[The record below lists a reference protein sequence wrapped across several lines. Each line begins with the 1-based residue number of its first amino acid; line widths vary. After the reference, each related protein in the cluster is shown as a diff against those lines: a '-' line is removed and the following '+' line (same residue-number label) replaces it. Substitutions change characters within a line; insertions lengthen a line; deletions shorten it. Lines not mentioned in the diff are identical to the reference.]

1 MTVSNEI
8 ASFLNISSDLVL
20 PIGISALILVSAAL
34 LYFWLA
40 SKIKETEAILRKLIN
55 SIEQSGLS
63 GLEALESTINT
74 TKDHQLRSLLL
85 ETRDNLVE
93 IEGDVGQEFY
103 SLRNYADIWTARG
116 VLTGRMNLSLF
127 ETMPNILIGAGL
139 MFTFIFLSLAL
150 TDAGRAMDVNS
161 ERDAAMK
168 SLIANAGGKF
178 ITSIIGLFCSLSW
191 NLSAKVKIDELQG
204 RMFEL
209 HAALRKIAPD
219 TAAQAIVKRQHS
231 IFKEM
236 LAESREQVGQLK
248 RFETDIAV
256 AIAKAIGNELQ
267 PSFKTMGTELV
278 DAIKELTNRIGKMN
292 EDALQKMI
300 TQFIEEF
307 RGTSSAE
314 MQEFKNVLNQLAKNL
329 ETAGTKIGT
338 DLENAGASFG
348 SAAGNLETAIKK
360 TQETVKQLDSSL
372 KRAGDVVSEGSD
384 RFEIVSDK
392 LFTNLSAVD
401 GILVGVDVFIEKI
414 QKNIGTLSN
423 ISDSLDDTVESQ
435 KAITIQF
442 RDAIPK
448 MSKAL
453 SDAVLE
459 ISQSSNAAAAALTVI
474 RTELEKTTGSIDKT
488 VVSLST
494 GVDQYTEKVK
504 ALHLILDEKIG
515 EAISKIG
522 SAVMDLTDT
531 MDDFVEALPKNEI
544 GAYAFYPT
552 PGES

>member
-1 MTVSNEI
+1 MNMANEI
-8 ASFLNISSDLVL
+8 ARFLNISSELVL
-20 PIGISALILVSAAL
+20 PVVISAAILVSSAA
-34 LYFWLA
+34 LYFWWA
-40 SKIKETEAILRKLIN
+40 SKITETEAILRNLIK
-55 SIEQSGLS
+55 SIDRSDMSGLHS
-63 GLEALESTINT
+63 LELTINT
-74 TKDHQLRSLLL
+74 TKDRQLKSLLL

-93 IEGDVGQEFY
+93 IEGDIGQEFY

-116 VLTGRMNLSLF
+116 VLIGRMNLSLF

-150 TDAGRAMDVNS
+150 TDAGRAMDVNAA
-161 ERDAAMK
+161 RDAAMK

-191 NLSAKVKIDELQG
+191 NWRAKVIIDELQG

-267 PSFKTMGTELV
+267 PSFKTLGTELV
-278 DAIKELTNRIGKMN
+278 DAIKELTNRIGNMN

-300 TQFIEEF
+300 EQFIEEF

-314 MQEFKNVLNQLAKNL
+314 MQEFKNVLTQLAKNL
-329 ETAGTKIGT
+329 EAAGTKIGT
-338 DLENAGASFG
+338 DLGNAGISFG
-348 SAAGNLETAIKK
+348 SAAGNLEAAITK
-360 TQETVKQLDSSL
+360 TQETVEQLDSGL
-372 KRAGDVVSEGSD
+372 QRAGAVVAEGSD
-384 RFEIVSDK
+384 RFEVVSDK
-392 LFTNLSAVD
+392 LFTNLRAVD
-401 GILVGVDVFIEKI
+401 GILIGVDAFIEKI
-414 QKNIGTLSN
+414 QKNIGTLNN

-435 KAITIQF
+435 KAISIEF

-459 ISQSSNAAAAALTVI
+459 ISQSSSAAAESLTAI
-474 RTELEKTTGSIDKT
+474 RTELEKTKGSMDQT
-488 VVSLST
+488 VVSLTT

-504 ALHLILDEKIG
+504 DLHLILDEKIG
-515 EAISKIG
+515 DAISKIG
-522 SAVMDLTDT
+522 SAVMDLTET
-531 MDDFVEALPKNEI
+531 MDDFVEALPKK
-544 GAYAFYPT
+544 
-552 PGES
+552 

>member
-1 MTVSNEI
+1 MTITNEV
-8 ASFLNISSDLVL
+8 ANFLSISSDFVL
-20 PIGISALILVSAAL
+20 PIGISVSILISAAM
-34 LYFWLA
+34 LYFRWS
-40 SKIKETEAILRKLIN
+40 SKITETEAIMRELIK
-55 SIEQSGLS
+55 SIGQSDMS
-63 GLEALESTINT
+63 GLEALVSTINT
-74 TKDHQLRSLLL
+74 TKDHQLKSLLL

-93 IEGDVGQEFY
+93 IEGDIGQEFY

-150 TDAGRAMDVNS
+150 TDAGRAMDDNAA
-161 ERDAAMK
+161 RDAAMK

-178 ITSIIGLFCSLSW
+178 ITSIIGLLCSLSW
-191 NLSAKVKIDELQG
+191 NWRAKIKIDELQS

-209 HAALRKIAPD
+209 HTALRKIAPD

-267 PSFKTMGTELV
+267 PSFKTLGTELV
-278 DAIKELTNRIGKMN
+278 DAIKELTNRIGNMN

-300 TQFIEEF
+300 AQFIEEF

-314 MQEFKNVLNQLAKNL
+314 MQEFKNVLAQLAINL
-329 ETAGTKIGT
+329 ESAGTKIGT
-338 DLENAGASFG
+338 DLGNAGASFG
-348 SAAGNLETAIKK
+348 SAAGNLESAITK
-360 TQETVKQLDSSL
+360 TKETVEQLDTSL
-372 KRAGDVVSEGSD
+372 QRAGTVVSEGSD
-384 RFEIVSDK
+384 RFEVVSDK
-392 LFTNLSAVD
+392 LFTNLRAVD
-401 GILVGVDVFIEKI
+401 GILVGVDAFIEKI
-414 QKNIGTLSN
+414 QQNIGTLNN

-435 KAITIQF
+435 KAIAIEF

-459 ISQSSNAAAAALTVI
+459 ISTSSNTAANALTAI
-474 RTELEKTTGSIDKT
+474 RTELEKTTGSIDQT
-488 VVSLST
+488 VVSLSS

-531 MDDFVEALPKNEI
+531 MDDLVEALPKK
-544 GAYAFYPT
+544 
-552 PGES
+552 

>member
-20 PIGISALILVSAAL
+20 PIGISAAILVSAAL
-34 LYFWLA
+34 LYFWWAL
-40 SKIKETEAILRKLIN
+40 KIKETESILRKLIK
-55 SIEQSGLS
+55 SIEQSGMS
-63 GLEALESTINT
+63 GLESLESTINT

-93 IEGDVGQEFY
+93 IEGDIGQEFY

-191 NLSAKVKIDELQG
+191 NWRAKVKIDELQG

-267 PSFKTMGTELV
+267 PSFKTLGTELV
-278 DAIKELTNRIGKMN
+278 DAIKELTNRIGNMN

-300 TQFIEEF
+300 AQFIEEF

-314 MQEFKNVLNQLAKNL
+314 MQEFKNVLTQLAKNL
-329 ETAGTKIGT
+329 ETAGKKIGT
-338 DLENAGASFG
+338 DLGNAGASFG
-348 SAAGNLETAIKK
+348 SAAGNLETAITK
-360 TQETVKQLDSSL
+360 TQETVEQLDSSL
-372 KRAGDVVSEGSD
+372 QRAGTVVSEGSD

-392 LFTNLSAVD
+392 LFTNLRAVD
-401 GILVGVDVFIEKI
+401 GILVGVDAFIEKI
-414 QKNIGTLSN
+414 QKNIGTLNN

-435 KAITIQF
+435 KAITIEF

-459 ISQSSNAAAAALTVI
+459 ISQSSNAAAEALTAI
-474 RTELEKTTGSIDKT
+474 RTELEKTTGSIDQT

-504 ALHLILDEKIG
+504 SLHLILDEKIG

-531 MDDFVEALPKNEI
+531 MDDFVEALPKK
-544 GAYAFYPT
+544 
-552 PGES
+552 

>member
-1 MTVSNEI
+1 MAITNEI
-8 ASFLNISSDLVL
+8 ANFLNISSDLVL
-20 PIGISALILVSAAL
+20 PIGISSVILISAAA
-34 LYFWLA
+34 LYFWWA
-40 SKIKETEAILRKLIN
+40 SKIQETEEILRKLIK
-55 SIEQSGLS
+55 SIDQSGMS
-63 GLEALESTINT
+63 GLESLESTINT
-74 TKDHQLRSLLL
+74 TKDRQLKSLLL
-85 ETRDNLVE
+85 ETKDNLVE
-93 IEGDVGQEFY
+93 IEGDIGQEFY

-191 NLSAKVKIDELQG
+191 NWRAKVKIDELQG

-267 PSFKTMGTELV
+267 PSFKTLGTELV
-278 DAIKELTNRIGKMN
+278 DAIKELTNRIGNMN

-300 TQFIEEF
+300 AQFIEEF

-314 MQEFKNVLNQLAKNL
+314 MKEFKNVLTQLAKNL
-329 ETAGTKIGT
+329 EAAGVKIGT
-338 DLENAGASFG
+338 DLGNAGASFG
-348 SAAGNLETAIKK
+348 SAAGNLETAITK
-360 TQETVKQLDSSL
+360 TQETVEQLDSSL
-372 KRAGDVVSEGSD
+372 QRAGTVVSEGSD

-392 LFTNLSAVD
+392 LFTNLRAVD
-401 GILVGVDVFIEKI
+401 GILVGVDAFIEKI
-414 QKNIGTLSN
+414 QKNIGTLNN

-435 KAITIQF
+435 KVITIEF

-459 ISQSSNAAAAALTVI
+459 ISLSSNAAAEALTSI
-474 RTELEKTTGSIDKT
+474 RTELEKTTGSIDQT

-531 MDDFVEALPKNEI
+531 MDDFVEALPKK
-544 GAYAFYPT
+544 
-552 PGES
+552 

>member
-1 MTVSNEI
+1 MIIENKI
-8 ASFLNISSDLVL
+8 ASFLKISSDLVL
-20 PIGISALILVSAAL
+20 PIGISAAIFVSAVL
-34 LYFWLA
+34 LYFWWA
-40 SKIKETEAILRKLIN
+40 SKIKTTESILRTLIK
-55 SIEQSGLS
+55 SIEQSGMS
-63 GLEALESTINT
+63 GLESLESTIST
-74 TKDHQLRSLLL
+74 TKDHQLKSLLL
-85 ETRDNLVE
+85 ETRDNMVE
-93 IEGDVGQEFY
+93 IEGDIGQEFY

-139 MFTFIFLSLAL
+139 MFTFIFLSMAL

-191 NLSAKVKIDELQG
+191 NWRAKVKIDELQG

-256 AIAKAIGNELQ
+256 AIAKAIGNALQ
-267 PSFKTMGTELV
+267 PSFKTLGTELV
-278 DAIKELTNRIGKMN
+278 DAIRELSNRIGNMN

-300 TQFIEEF
+300 AKFIEEL
-307 RGTSSAE
+307 RGTSSVE
-314 MQEFKNVLNQLAKNL
+314 MQEFKNVLTQLAKNL
-329 ETAGTKIGT
+329 ENAGIQIGT
-338 DLENAGASFG
+338 DLGNAGASFG
-348 SAAGNLETAIKK
+348 SAAGKLETVITK
-360 TQETVKQLDSSL
+360 TQETVEQLDSSL
-372 KRAGDVVSEGSD
+372 KRAGTVVSEGSD

-392 LFTNLSAVD
+392 LFTNLRAVD
-401 GILVGVDVFIEKI
+401 GILVGVDAFIEKI
-414 QKNIGTLSN
+414 QKNIGTLNN

-435 KAITIQF
+435 KAITIEF

-459 ISQSSNAAAAALTVI
+459 ISQSSNSAAQALTAV
-474 RTELEKTTGSIDKT
+474 RTELEKTTSSIGQT

-494 GVDQYTEKVK
+494 GVNQYTDKVT

-522 SAVMDLTDT
+522 SAVMNLTDT
-531 MDDFVEALPKNEI
+531 IDDLVDALPKK
-544 GAYAFYPT
+544 
-552 PGES
+552 

>member
-1 MTVSNEI
+1 MANEI
-8 ASFLNISSDLVL
+8 ASLLNVRSDLVL
-20 PIGISALILVSAAL
+20 PIGISAVILILAAA
-34 LYFWLA
+34 LYFWWA
-40 SKIKETEAILRKLIN
+40 SKIKETESILRQLVK

-63 GLEALESTINT
+63 GFESLELTINAT
-74 TKDHQLRSLLL
+74 TDQQLKRLLV

-93 IEGDVGQEFY
+93 IEGDLGPEFY
-103 SLRNYADIWTARG
+103 SLRNYSDIWTARG

-150 TDAGRAMDVNS
+150 TDAGRAMDVNAQ
-161 ERDAAMK
+161 RDAAMK

-191 NLSAKVKIDELQG
+191 NWRAKVKIDELQG
-204 RMFEL
+204 SMFEL
-209 HAALRKIAPD
+209 HAAFRKIAPD

-236 LAESREQVGQLK
+236 LSESREQVGQLK

-256 AIAKAIGNELQ
+256 AIAKAIGNELH
-267 PSFKTMGTELV
+267 PSFKSLGTELV
-278 DAIKELTNRIGKMN
+278 DAIKELTNRIGNMN

-300 TQFIEEF
+300 AQFIEEF
-307 RGTSSAE
+307 RGTSSSE
-314 MQEFKNVLNQLAKNL
+314 MQEFKSVLGQLAKNL
-329 ETAGTKIGT
+329 ETAGAKIGA
-338 DLENAGASFG
+338 DLGNAGTSFG
-348 SAAGNLETAIKK
+348 SAAGNLESAITK
-360 TQETVKQLDSSL
+360 TQETVELLDSSL
-372 KRAGDVVSEGSD
+372 QRAGTVVSEGSD

-392 LFTNLSAVD
+392 LFTNLRAVD
-401 GILVGVDVFIEKI
+401 GILDGVDAFIEKI
-414 QKNIGTLSN
+414 QKNIGTINN
-423 ISDSLDDTVESQ
+423 IADSLDDTVESQ
-435 KAITIQF
+435 KAITLEF

-459 ISQSSNAAAAALTVI
+459 ISQSSRAAAEALTAI
-474 RTELEKTTGSIDKT
+474 RTELENTKGSIDKT

-504 ALHLILDEKIG
+504 TLHLILDEKIG

-531 MDDFVEALPKNEI
+531 MDDFVEALPKK
-544 GAYAFYPT
+544 
-552 PGES
+552 

>member
-1 MTVSNEI
+1 MTITNEV
-8 ASFLNISSDLVL
+8 ANFLSIPSDFIL
-20 PIGISALILVSAAL
+20 PIGISVSILISAAM
-34 LYFWLA
+34 LYFRWS
-40 SKIKETEAILRKLIN
+40 SKITETEAIMRELIK
-55 SIEQSGLS
+55 SIGQSDMS

-74 TKDHQLRSLLL
+74 TKDHQLKSLLL

-93 IEGDVGQEFY
+93 IEGDIGQEFY

-150 TDAGRAMDVNS
+150 TDAGRAMDDNAA
-161 ERDAAMK
+161 RDAAMK

-178 ITSIIGLFCSLSW
+178 ITSIIGLLCSLSW
-191 NLSAKVKIDELQG
+191 NWRAKVKIDELQG

-209 HAALRKIAPD
+209 HTALRKIAPD

-267 PSFKTMGTELV
+267 PSFKTLGTELV
-278 DAIKELTNRIGKMN
+278 DAIKELTNRIGNMN

-300 TQFIEEF
+300 AQFIEEF

-314 MQEFKNVLNQLAKNL
+314 MQEFKNVLAQLAINL
-329 ETAGTKIGT
+329 ESAGTKIGT
-338 DLENAGASFG
+338 DLGNAGASFG
-348 SAAGNLETAIKK
+348 SAAGNLESAITK
-360 TQETVKQLDSSL
+360 TKETVEQLDTSL
-372 KRAGDVVSEGSD
+372 QRAGTVVSEGSD
-384 RFEIVSDK
+384 RFEVVSDK
-392 LFTNLSAVD
+392 LFTNLRAVD
-401 GILVGVDVFIEKI
+401 GILVGVDAFIEKI
-414 QKNIGTLSN
+414 QQNIGTLNN

-435 KAITIQF
+435 KAIAAEF

-459 ISQSSNAAAAALTVI
+459 ISTSSNTAANALTAI
-474 RTELEKTTGSIDKT
+474 RTELEKTTGSIDQT
-488 VVSLST
+488 VVSLSS

-531 MDDFVEALPKNEI
+531 MDDLVEALPNK
-544 GAYAFYPT
+544 
-552 PGES
+552 

>member
-1 MTVSNEI
+1 MTIANEI

-20 PIGISALILVSAAL
+20 PIGISAAILVAAAL
-34 LYFWLA
+34 LYLWWAL
-40 SKIKETEAILRKLIN
+40 KIKETEATLRELIK
-55 SIEQSGLS
+55 SIEQSGMS
-63 GLEALESTINT
+63 GLESLESTINT

-93 IEGDVGQEFY
+93 IEGDIGQEFY

-178 ITSIIGLFCSLSW
+178 ITSIIGLFCSLLW
-191 NLSAKVKIDELQG
+191 NWRAKVKIDELQG

-209 HAALRKIAPD
+209 HATLRKIAPD

-267 PSFKTMGTELV
+267 PSFKTLGTEFV
-278 DAIKELTNRIGKMN
+278 DAIKELTNRIGNMN

-314 MQEFKNVLNQLAKNL
+314 MQEFKNVLSQLAKNL
-329 ETAGTKIGT
+329 EMAGTKIGT
-338 DLENAGASFG
+338 DLGNAGASFG
-348 SAAGNLETAIKK
+348 SATGNLETAITK
-360 TQETVKQLDSSL
+360 TQETVEQLDSSL
-372 KRAGDVVSEGSD
+372 QRAGTVVSEGSD

-392 LFTNLSAVD
+392 LFTNLRAVD
-401 GILVGVDVFIEKI
+401 GILVGVDAFIEKI
-414 QKNIGTLSN
+414 QKNIGTLNN

-435 KAITIQF
+435 KTIAIEF
-442 RDAIPK
+442 RDVIPK

-459 ISQSSNAAAAALTVI
+459 ISQSSNAAAEALTAI
-474 RTELEKTTGSIDKT
+474 RTELEKTTGSIDQT
-488 VVSLST
+488 VFSLST

-504 ALHLILDEKIG
+504 TLHLILDEKIG

-531 MDDFVEALPKNEI
+531 MDDFVEALPKK
-544 GAYAFYPT
+544 
-552 PGES
+552 

>member
-20 PIGISALILVSAAL
+20 PIGISAAILVSAAL
-34 LYFWLA
+34 LYFWWAL
-40 SKIKETEAILRKLIN
+40 KIKETEAILRKLIK
-55 SIEQSGLS
+55 SIEQSGMS

-74 TKDHQLRSLLL
+74 TKDHQLKSLLL

-103 SLRNYADIWTARG
+103 SLRNYSDIWTARG

-150 TDAGRAMDVNS
+150 TDAGRAMDNNS

-191 NLSAKVKIDELQG
+191 NWRAKVKIDELQG

-267 PSFKTMGTELV
+267 PSFKTLGTELV
-278 DAIKELTNRIGKMN
+278 DAIKELTNRIGNMN

-300 TQFIEEF
+300 AQFIEEF

-314 MQEFKNVLNQLAKNL
+314 MQEFKNVLAQLAKNL
-329 ETAGTKIGT
+329 EAAGVKIGT
-338 DLENAGASFG
+338 DLGNAGASFG
-348 SAAGNLETAIKK
+348 SAAGNLETAITK
-360 TQETVKQLDSSL
+360 TQETVEQLDSSL
-372 KRAGDVVSEGSD
+372 QRAGAVVSEGSD

-392 LFTNLSAVD
+392 LFTNLRAVD
-401 GILVGVDVFIEKI
+401 GILVGVDAFIEKI
-414 QKNIGTLSN
+414 QKNIGTLNN

-435 KAITIQF
+435 RAITIEF

-459 ISQSSNAAAAALTVI
+459 ISQSSNAAAEALTAV
-474 RTELEKTTGSIDKT
+474 RTELEKTTGSIDQT

-504 ALHLILDEKIG
+504 ALHLVLDEKIG
-515 EAISKIG
+515 DAISKIG
-522 SAVMDLTDT
+522 SAVMGLSDAIDDL
-531 MDDFVEALPKNEI
+531 VEALPNK
-544 GAYAFYPT
+544 
-552 PGES
+552 

>member
-1 MTVSNEI
+1 MTIANEI
-8 ASFLNISSDLVL
+8 ANFLKISSDLVL
-20 PIGISALILVSAAL
+20 PIGISSVILISAAA
-34 LYFWLA
+34 LYFWWA
-40 SKIKETEAILRKLIN
+40 SKIQETEDILRNLIK
-55 SIEQSGLS
+55 SLDQSGMS
-63 GLEALESTINT
+63 GLDSLESTINT
-74 TKDHQLRSLLL
+74 TKDRQLKSLLL
-85 ETRDNLVE
+85 ETKDNLIE
-93 IEGDVGQEFY
+93 IEGDIGQEFY

-191 NLSAKVKIDELQG
+191 NWRAKVKIDELQS

-231 IFKEM
+231 LFKEM
-236 LAESREQVGQLK
+236 LAENREQVGQLK

-267 PSFKTMGTELV
+267 PSFKTLGTELV
-278 DAIKELTNRIGKMN
+278 DAIKELTDRIGNMN

-300 TQFIEEF
+300 AQFIEEF
-307 RGTSSAE
+307 RGTSSSE
-314 MQEFKNVLNQLAKNL
+314 MQEFKNVLTQLAKNL
-329 ETAGTKIGT
+329 EAAGVKIGT
-338 DLENAGASFG
+338 DLGNAGATFG
-348 SAAGNLETAIKK
+348 SAAGNLENAITK
-360 TQETVKQLDSSL
+360 TQETVEQLDSSL
-372 KRAGDVVSEGSD
+372 QRAGTVVSEGSD
-384 RFEIVSDK
+384 RFEIISDK
-392 LFTNLSAVD
+392 LFTNLRAVD
-401 GILVGVDVFIEKI
+401 GILLGVDAFIEKI
-414 QKNIGTLSN
+414 QKNIGTLNN

-435 KAITIQF
+435 KAITIEF

-459 ISQSSNAAAAALTVI
+459 ISLSSNAAAEALASI
-474 RTELEKTTGSIDKT
+474 RTELEKTTGSIDQT

-504 ALHLILDEKIG
+504 TLHLILDEKIG

-531 MDDFVEALPKNEI
+531 MDDFVEALPKK
-544 GAYAFYPT
+544 
-552 PGES
+552 

>member
-1 MTVSNEI
+1 MTI
-8 ASFLNISSDLVL
+8 THDMASFLNISSDLVL
-20 PIGISALILVSAAL
+20 PIGISAAILISAAS
-34 LYFWLA
+34 LYFWWA
-40 SKIKETEAILRKLIN
+40 SKITETEAILRELIK
-55 SIEQSGLS
+55 SMGQSDMGGLQ
-63 GLEALESTINT
+63 ALESTIDK
-74 TKDHQLRSLLL
+74 TKDPQLKSLLL

-93 IEGDVGQEFY
+93 IEGDIGQEFY

-191 NLSAKVKIDELQG
+191 NWRAKIKIDELQS

-267 PSFKTMGTELV
+267 PSFRTLGTELV
-278 DAIKELTNRIGKMN
+278 DAIKELTNRIGNMN

-300 TQFIEEF
+300 AQFIEEF

-314 MQEFKNVLNQLAKNL
+314 MQEFKNVLAQLAKNL

-338 DLENAGASFG
+338 DLGNAGASFG
-348 SAAGNLETAIKK
+348 SAAGNLESAITK
-360 TQETVKQLDSSL
+360 TKETVEQLDTSL
-372 KRAGDVVSEGSD
+372 LRAGSVVSEGSD
-384 RFEIVSDK
+384 RFEVVSDK
-392 LFTNLSAVD
+392 LFTNLRAVD
-401 GILVGVDVFIEKI
+401 GILVGVDAFIEKI
-414 QKNIGTLSN
+414 QQNIGTLNN

-435 KAITIQF
+435 KAIAVEF

-459 ISQSSNAAAAALTVI
+459 ISTSSNTAANALTAI
-474 RTELEKTTGSIDKT
+474 RTELEKTTGSIDQT
-488 VVSLST
+488 VVSLSS

-531 MDDFVEALPKNEI
+531 MDDLVEALPKK
-544 GAYAFYPT
+544 
-552 PGES
+552 

>member
-1 MTVSNEI
+1 MTVTNII

-20 PIGISALILVSAAL
+20 PIGISAAIFVSAAL
-34 LYFWLA
+34 LYFWWAL
-40 SKIKETEAILRKLIN
+40 KIKQTEEILRELIK
-55 SIEQSGLS
+55 SIEQSGMS
-63 GLEALESTINT
+63 GLESLEATINS
-74 TKDHQLRSLLL
+74 TKDHQLKSLLL

-93 IEGDVGQEFY
+93 IEGDIGQEFY

-116 VLTGRMNLSLF
+116 FLTGRMNLSLF

-191 NLSAKVKIDELQG
+191 NWRAKVKIDELQG

-267 PSFKTMGTELV
+267 PSFKTLGTELV
-278 DAIKELTNRIGKMN
+278 DAIKELTNRIGNMN

-300 TQFIEEF
+300 AQFIEEF

-314 MQEFKNVLNQLAKNL
+314 MQEFKNVLTQLAKNL
-329 ETAGTKIGT
+329 ETAGAKIGT
-338 DLENAGASFG
+338 DLGNAGASFG
-348 SAAGNLETAIKK
+348 SAAGNLETAITK
-360 TQETVKQLDSSL
+360 TQETVEQLDSSL
-372 KRAGDVVSEGSD
+372 QRAGAVVSEGSD

-392 LFTNLSAVD
+392 LFTNLRAVD
-401 GILVGVDVFIEKI
+401 GTLVGVDAFIEKI
-414 QKNIGTLSN
+414 QKNIGTLNN

-435 KAITIQF
+435 KVISIEF

-459 ISQSSNAAAAALTVI
+459 ISQSSNAAAGALTAI
-474 RTELEKTTGSIDKT
+474 RTELEKTTGSLDQT

-494 GVDQYTEKVK
+494 GVDQYTDKVK

-515 EAISKIG
+515 DAISKIG
-522 SAVMDLTDT
+522 SAVMDLTET
-531 MDDFVEALPKNEI
+531 MDDFVEALPKK
-544 GAYAFYPT
+544 
-552 PGES
+552 

>member
-1 MTVSNEI
+1 MTITNEI
-8 ASFLNISSDLVL
+8 ASILNISSDLVL
-20 PIGISALILVSAAL
+20 PIGISAAILISATS
-34 LYFWLA
+34 LYFWWA
-40 SKIKETEAILRKLIN
+40 SKITETEVILRELIK
-55 SIEQSGLS
+55 SMGQSDMGGLQ
-63 GLEALESTINT
+63 ALESTIDK
-74 TKDHQLRSLLL
+74 TKDLQLKSLLV

-93 IEGDVGQEFY
+93 IEGDIGQEFY

-191 NLSAKVKIDELQG
+191 NWRAKIKIDELQS

-231 IFKEM
+231 IFKEI

-267 PSFKTMGTELV
+267 PSFRTLGTELV
-278 DAIKELTNRIGKMN
+278 DAIKELTNRIGNMN

-300 TQFIEEF
+300 AQFIEEF

-314 MQEFKNVLNQLAKNL
+314 MQEFKNVLAQLAKNL
-329 ETAGTKIGT
+329 EAAGTKIGT
-338 DLENAGASFG
+338 DLGNAGASFG
-348 SAAGNLETAIKK
+348 SAAGNLESAISK
-360 TQETVKQLDSSL
+360 TKETVEQLDTSL
-372 KRAGDVVSEGSD
+372 QRAGSVVNEGSD
-384 RFEIVSDK
+384 RFEVVSDK
-392 LFTNLSAVD
+392 LFTNLRAVD
-401 GILVGVDVFIEKI
+401 GVLIGVDAFIEKI
-414 QKNIGTLSN
+414 QQNIGTLNN

-435 KAITIQF
+435 KAIAVEF

-459 ISQSSNAAAAALTVI
+459 ISTSTNTAATALTAI
-474 RTELEKTTGSIDKT
+474 RTELEKTTGSIGQT

-531 MDDFVEALPKNEI
+531 MDDLVEALPKK
-544 GAYAFYPT
+544 
-552 PGES
+552 

>member
-1 MTVSNEI
+1 MTITNEI
-8 ASFLNISSDLVL
+8 ARLLDISSDLVL
-20 PIGISALILVSAAL
+20 PIGISAAIFISATAL
-34 LYFWLA
+34 YLWWA
-40 SKIKETEAILRKLIN
+40 SKINKTESILRQLIK
-55 SIEQSGLS
+55 SLDQSGLS
-63 GLEALESTINT
+63 GLESLDSTINI
-74 TKDHQLRSLLL
+74 TKDHQLKRLLI

-93 IEGDVGQEFY
+93 IEGDIGPEFY

-139 MFTFIFLSLAL
+139 MFTFIFLALAL

-191 NLSAKVKIDELQG
+191 NWRAKVKIDELQSS
-204 RMFEL
+204 MIEL

-231 IFKEM
+231 IFKEL

-267 PSFKTMGTELV
+267 PSFKSLGTELV
-278 DAIKELTNRIGKMN
+278 DAIRELTNRIGNMN

-300 TQFIEEF
+300 SQFIEEF

-314 MQEFKNVLNQLAKNL
+314 MQEFKNVLTQLAKNL
-329 ETAGTKIGT
+329 EAAGRQIGT
-338 DLENAGASFG
+338 DLGNAGATFG
-348 SAAGNLETAIKK
+348 SAAGNLETAITK
-360 TQETVKQLDSSL
+360 TQETVEQLDSSL
-372 KRAGDVVSEGSD
+372 KRAGTVVSEGSD

-392 LFTNLSAVD
+392 LFTNLRAVD
-401 GILVGVDVFIEKI
+401 GILVGVDAFIEKI
-414 QKNIGTLSN
+414 QKNIGTLNN

-435 KAITIQF
+435 KAITIEF
-442 RDAIPK
+442 RDAVPK

-459 ISQSSNAAAAALTVI
+459 ISQSSHAAAEALTAI
-474 RTELEKTTGSIDKT
+474 RTELENTKNSIDQT
-488 VVSLST
+488 VISLST
-494 GVDQYTEKVK
+494 GVDQYTDKVK
-504 ALHLILDEKIG
+504 TLHLILDEKIG

-522 SAVMDLTDT
+522 SAVMDLTET
-531 MDDFVEALPKNEI
+531 MDDFVEALPKK
-544 GAYAFYPT
+544 
-552 PGES
+552 